1 MDLVDGKSKNT
12 NDILGLEK
20 EGIVLAAKAQLKS
33 KYCAKWIQKR
43 TKKLERGAFRLR
55 RIIQVWF

>member
-1 MDLVDGKSKNT
+1 MDLVDGKSKIT

-43 TKKLERGAFRLR
+43 GVDTIGLKG
-55 RIIQVWF
+55 